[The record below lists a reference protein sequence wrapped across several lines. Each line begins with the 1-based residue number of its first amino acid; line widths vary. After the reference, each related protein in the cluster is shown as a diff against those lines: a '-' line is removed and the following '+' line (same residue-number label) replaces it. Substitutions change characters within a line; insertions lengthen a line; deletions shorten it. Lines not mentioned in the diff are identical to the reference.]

1 MAVGEEWEAQK
12 AGTGFDCV
20 VSAHWLPLKEEP
32 EPPHTYTAGFSQLPL
47 YTEMLSF
54 KKNLKS
60 TDVIHFK
67 GKGLR

>member
-54 KKNLKS
+54 KKILNLQMLY
-60 TDVIHFK
+60 ILK
-67 GKGLR
+67 GKD